1 MVPALGIALFTF
13 FNINNDAEI
22 NIIAPQTINI
32 RANIVFI
39 TLSSSVTFA
48 YDNITTAAAN
58 AFIKIAKDNA
68 VLILVLTLSLS
79 IANNIAPNMPITSDI
94 ITNDFNTPLFIS
106 FDWLNINTA
115 AASAFIRTAKL
126 KTVTMLDSTCNVS
139 SKNKIAPIITKTP
152 DII

>member
-1 MVPALGIALFTF
+1 MDTITLANIIIAAFHPAPRTSNDNTAATKPNAIINGTIANIIAVKAIALGIALFTF

-39 TLSSSVTFA
+39 TLSSSVTLA

-94 ITNDFNTPLFIS
+94 ITNDFNAPFFIS
-106 FDWLNINTA
+106 FD
-115 AASAFIRTAKL
+115 
-126 KTVTMLDSTCNVS
+126 
-139 SKNKIAPIITKTP
+139 
-152 DII
+152 